1 MKKSLKNLGVGVLF
15 TVLLARSVNMAMAA
29 AAMPLGSSTAIPAA
43 QGDARVRTTQ
53 NGNTE
58 VRLRISHLA
67 PPGRIVSGAEVFVVW
82 LRGQAPGDEVR
93 NMGALKVNDKLN
105 AKFTATTPM
114 KSFDMFITCEQSQTV
129 TLPDSLELLPFHYE
143 SK

>member
-1 MKKSLKNLGVGVLF
+1 MKTSVKNWYAAVVF
-15 TVLLARSVNMAMAA
+15 SALLAGSVNMAMAGS
-29 AAMPLGSSTAIPAA
+29 AMPLGSSPAIPAA
-43 QGDARVRTTQ
+43 QGDARVRITQ

-58 VRLRISHLA
+58 VKLRISHLA

-82 LRGQAPGDEVR
+82 LRGQGPGDEVR
-93 NMGALKVNDKLN
+93 NLGALKVNDKLN

-129 TLPDSLELLPFHYE
+129 TLPDTLELLPFHYE